1 MAIGRLKLRSCP
13 IQVTLAMG
21 ALSPTGTGDYPYLG
35 TVMSQVDKNGVAR
48 TDIDTTGAVFTAA
61 STWVANCG
69 ARTPYTITT
78 TTHVYTINASG
89 NDANGFNI
97 ASMYSIGKQN
107 DWYAGLSSGAGTLSG
122 ATLAGKVLS
131 FRAGVTVNSGTLTNA
146 TGEPF
151 RRQNYG
157 TVGTAWAGVTITSD
171 DPANPGGFANRVEIN
186 NGQYIKFK
194 NVAFFVPTTSTV
206 LAAVS
211 IVSSS
216 TTLPCTDI
224 WFDGCSFIGPVVDPN
239 SDLRGGAAAY
249 LNGSGIIFN
258 GTCISNIAVTG
269 CTFLYTG
276 ARVISLLVGQIRNG
290 GGAVAGNLVA
300 ENVKIVG
307 NYIDVF
313 WEIGIKLIYGGVAN
327 APDPSLVNAII
338 TDNVITRPASR
349 STDVG
354 NPHADFILLTG
365 AATATADC
373 QVQVNRN
380 FCIRGVTRSEC
391 ECIAAR
397 DFSQQG
403 SVFSAV
409 ADPVTTT
416 INTGTA
422 SGGLAP
428 HGLVTGDIVYFRTLA
443 GTMGTDAT
451 RGLNTSRAGQSYSV
465 TVTSTTQFTI
475 AADTS
480 GLSATQTDLCYIQWD
495 GGSWTGE
502 FVGNVVNDGSTEGI
516 YIQNGKA
523 LKVANNTVSANP
535 FYALL
540 RIASIT
546 QASPGVITT
555 NNFPAGG
562 GAGVATNSGLANG
575 DTIVLE
581 GIVGMTEL
589 NGRTFTVANVD
600 VGGTGRFT
608 LKDGGVDVNTSTYTA
623 FVSGTVEGRN
633 TALSAHLVVGGSTG
647 EKTTAGTHDISLNI
661 SDDLSYGGTPTLNQN
676 LQMGIRGSGGA
687 SGVTG
692 GYPGVFATLT
702 QYNTPNTRAE
712 ALTMMA
718 TNAVVSGP
726 GAPSGAYN
734 YGAVGSGAIN
744 FPATNPSSTAG
755 SDNV

>member
-157 TVGTAWAGVTITSD
+157 TVGTGWAGVTITSD

-194 NVAFFVPTTSTV
+194 NIKFFVPTTSTV

-224 WFDGCSFIGPVVDPN
+224 WFDGCSFVGPVKDPN
-239 SDLRGGAAAY
+239 ANYAAGASAY
-249 LNGSGIIFN
+249 LNGSGILCN

-276 ARVISLLVGQIRNG
+276 ARVVSMLAGQIRNG
-290 GGAVAGNLVA
+290 GAAVAGNLVT
-300 ENVKIVG
+300 ENVQVIG

-313 WEIGIKLIYGGVAN
+313 WEIGVKLSYGGLTN
-327 APDPSLVNAII
+327 APDPALVNATI

-349 STDVG
+349 SSDTG
-354 NPHADFILLTG
+354 NPHADFILLSG
-365 AATATADC
+365 AASATADC
-373 QVQVNRN
+373 QVIVNRN
-380 FCIRGVTRSEC
+380 FCYRGITRGEC
-391 ECIAAR
+391 ECIAFR
-397 DFSQQG
+397 DFSSQG
-403 SVFSAV
+403 NVSAMTVGSPTSMTSTAHGMVTGNTVVFRN
-409 ADPVTTT
+409 
-416 INTGTA
+416 ILGTA
-422 SGGLAP
+422 GST
-428 HGLVTGDIVYFRTLA
+428 V
-443 GTMGTDAT
+443 
-451 RGLNTSRAGQSYSV
+451 LNGNTYTV
-465 TVTSTTQFTI
+465 TVVDANTFTV
-475 AADTS
+475 AADTTGKTFS
-480 GLSATQTDLCYIQWD
+480 NSPLSYIHWD

-502 FVGNVVNDGSTEGI
+502 VVGNVVNDGSTEGI
-516 YIQNGKA
+516 YIQNPKA
-523 LKVANNTVSANP
+523 MKVANNTVTANP
-535 FYALL
+535 FYSLVIISA
-540 RIASIT
+540 IT
-546 QASPGVITT
+546 KANPGVIS
-555 NNFPAGG
+555 
-562 GAGVATNSGLANG
+562 ATAHGLDIG
-575 DTIVLE
+575 DTVVIAA
-581 GIVGMTEL
+581 GQITGMTEL
-589 NGRTFTVANVD
+589 NGRTYTVGSTGFTANAFSLLDTGVAVD
-600 VGGTGRFT
+600 TTAYGTFT
-608 LKDGGVDVNTSTYTA
+608 YGYVQGETT
-623 FVSGTVEGRN
+623 G
-633 TALSAHLVVGGSTG
+633 LSAHLIVGGSTG
-647 EKTTAGTHDISLNI
+647 EMTSVGTHNISLNI

-676 LQMGIRGSGGA
+676 LQMGQFGSGGA

-702 QYNTPNTRAE
+702 QFVTPNTRAE

-726 GAPSGAYN
+726 GAPSGLYN

-744 FPATNPSSTAG
+744 FPAANPSSTAG